1 MPEKYP
7 GTVLKGRWEELSR
20 NVSEI
25 KKLSFDKQ
33 VSAMIEFYFAA
44 AEAAI

>member
-1 MPEKYP
+1 M

-20 NVSEI
+20 NVAEV

-33 VSAMIEFYFAA
+33 VARMIEVYF
-44 AEAAI
+44 EAADNAV